1 MTTPI
6 RRRSARHAPP
16 RASTPI
22 EAADDGVDPFARVDG
37 WFAARGWTPFA
48 FQREVWDAY
57 QGGES
62 GLIHAAT
69 GTGKT
74 YAAWFGPLLEQMRN
88 ANPGSWKQTR
98 RGSDPAAGPRDP
110 QSLKVLWLTPLRAL
124 AADTEQALRTPLED
138 LGIGWTLES
147 RTGDTSAATRAR
159 QRRRLP
165 DALITT
171 PESLSLLLTRADA
184 PDLFRSLRCVV
195 VDEWH
200 ELMGS
205 KRGVQTE
212 LALARL
218 RRFTPGLRTWGV
230 SATLGNLDEAAATL
244 MGAQHR
250 AVPSAECRVP
260 ESASTTHGSPGARH
274 CRIVR
279 GLLPKHVVVDALIP
293 PTMERFPWAG
303 HLGTRMLPQVIQSID
318 EGQTALLFTNT
329 RSQTE
334 IWYQALL
341 AARPDWAGLIAL
353 HHGSLDGRTRD
364 WVEDGLR
371 EGRLRCVVATSTLDL
386 GVDFAPV
393 DRVLQVGSPKAVARL
408 LQRAGRSG
416 HSPGRESRVTCVP
429 THAWELVE
437 VAAVRDAMESGTIES
452 RAPVERPLD
461 VLAQHLVTCALGGGF
476 RADELLAEVRTT
488 RAYRSLAD
496 NEWAWTLD
504 FVTRGGSALQAY
516 PEYARVVLADDVY
529 TVQSPRTAR
538 MHRMAVGTIVSDAQI
553 TVQYLRGP
561 RLGSVEESFIARLKP
576 GDRFVFAG
584 KPLEFVRVRD
594 MKAWVRR
601 APSDR
606 GAVPR
611 WQGSRMPLSSELAG
625 AIRAR
630 LEEARDGTFRGPEM
644 EALRPMLELQARWS
658 SLPAADELLV
668 EQVQTREGH
677 HLFLFPFEGRLVHE
691 GLAALL
697 AYRIARLAPI
707 SFTLA
712 ANDYGL
718 ELLSPEPA
726 PFDAA
731 HEQGLF
737 SPDDLLAD
745 VPASLN
751 AAEMARR
758 QFREIA
764 RVAGLVF
771 PGYPHA
777 GKTARQLQ
785 ASSGLFFD
793 VLQRY
798 DPENLLLEQAHREVL
813 ERQLERSRLA
823 RTLERIGS
831 ARLVLKETRKP
842 TPLAFPLLVDRA
854 RQMVSSESL
863 ADRVRKMQLALERAA
878 G

>member
-1 MTTPI
+1 MI
-6 RRRSARHAPP
+6 P
-16 RASTPI
+16 RATTSRATAPGQPDPPAH
-22 EAADDGVDPFARVDG
+22 EPASGVDA
-37 WFAARGWTPFA
+37 WFASRGWRPFP
-48 FQREVWDAY
+48 FQREVWNAY
-57 QGGES
+57 RQGES

-74 YAAWFGPLLEQMRN
+74 YAAWFGPLLEELQ
-88 ANPGSWKQTR
+88 Q
-98 RGSDPAAGPRDP
+98 RGARSTEQGGRSTPHF
-110 QSLKVLWLTPLRAL
+110 LKVLWLTPLRAL
-124 AADTEQALRTPLED
+124 AADTEQALRAPLD
-138 LGIGWTLES
+138 GLGIPWTLES
-147 RTGDTSAATRAR
+147 RTGDTSAAIRAR

-171 PESLSLLLTRADA
+171 PESLTLLLTRDDA
-184 PDLFRSLRCVV
+184 PDLFRHLRCVV

-200 ELMGS
+200 ELMGT

-218 RRFTPGLRTWGV
+218 RRFAPGLRTWGV
-230 SATLGNLDEAAATL
+230 SATLGNLADAAATL
-244 MGAQHR
+244 MGEPQYP
-250 AVPSAECRVP
+250 V
-260 ESASTTHGSPGARH
+260 PGAQDPVRPGDSSPENREPGTGH
-274 CRIVR
+274 RRVVR
-279 GLLPKHVVVDALIP
+279 GLQPKRTVVDALIP
-293 PTMERFPWAG
+293 PTVERFPWVG
-303 HLGTRMLPQVIQSID
+303 HLGTRMLGQVVEAIE
-318 EGQTALLFTNT
+318 EGETALLFTNT

-341 AARPDWAGLIAL
+341 EARPEWAGLIAL
-353 HHGSLDGRTRD
+353 HHGSLDRRTRG

-386 GVDFAPV
+386 GVDFSPV

-416 HSPGRESRVTCVP
+416 HSPGRDSRVTCVP

-437 VAAVRDAMESGTIES
+437 VAAVRDAMEAEAIES
-452 RAPVERPLD
+452 RPAVERPLD

-476 RADELLAEVRTT
+476 RAGDLLAEVRTT
-488 RAYRSLAD
+488 RAFRDLAD
-496 NEWAWTLD
+496 GEWAWTLD
-504 FVTRGGSALQAY
+504 FVTRGGSALQSY
-516 PEYARVVLADDVY
+516 PEYAKVTESDGVY
-529 TVQSPRTAR
+529 TVASARVAR
-538 MHRMAVGTIVSDAQI
+538 MHRMAVGTIVSDAQM

-561 RLGSVEESFIARLKP
+561 RLGSVEESFVARLKP

-601 APSDR
+601 AKSDR

-611 WQGSRMPLSSELAG
+611 WQGSRMALSSELAG

-630 LEEARDGTFRGPEM
+630 LEEARNGVFRGPELQ
-644 EALRPMLELQARWS
+644 AIRPMLELQARWS
-658 SLPAADELLV
+658 TIPAADEVLV
-668 EQVQTREGH
+668 ERVRTREGH
-677 HLFLFPFEGRLVHE
+677 HLFVFPFEGRLVHE

-697 AYRIARLAPI
+697 AYRISRLAPI

-712 ANDYGL
+712 ANDYGI

-726 PFDAA
+726 PWDEAMAA
-731 HEQGLF
+731 GLF
-737 SPDDLLAD
+737 SPDGLLDD

-785 ASSGLFFD
+785 VSSGLFFD

-798 DPENLLLEQAHREVL
+798 DPENLLLAQAHREVL
-813 ERQLERSRLA
+813 ERQLEQSRLGRA
-823 RTLERIGS
+823 LERIGRS
-831 ARLVLKETRKP
+831 RLVVNETRKP

-854 RQMVSSESL
+854 RQRVSSESL
-863 ADRVRKMQLALERAA
+863 ADRVRKMQLALEREA